1 MNTAT
6 NAAIGLNVHLKT
18 DYETALS
25 RVLDA
30 ISAEGFGVM
39 TEVDVKATL
48 KQKLNLDFRRYKII
62 GACNPSIAHR
72 ALIVEPLVTLLLPCN
87 ITVDE
92 VADNEVSVSVL
103 NPHFVGEVL
112 ENDDLVSIMEEAYDR
127 LARVIESLGE

>member
-1 MNTAT
+1 MNTT
-6 NAAIGLNVHLKT
+6 TKAAIGLNVHMKT

-39 TEVDVKATL
+39 TEVDVKAML
-48 KQKLNLDFRRYKII
+48 KQKLDLDFRRYKII

-72 ALIVEPLVTLLLPCN
+72 ALMAEPRISLMLPCN

-92 VADNEVSVSVL
+92 VAENEVEISVL
-103 NPHFVGEVL
+103 NPRFISEIM
-112 ENDDLVSIMEEAYDR
+112 ENDEIVAIMDEAYDR

>member
-6 NAAIGLNVHLKT
+6 KAAIGLNVHLKT

-48 KQKLNLDFRRYKII
+48 KQKLDLDFRRYKII

-72 ALIVEPLVTLLLPCN
+72 ALIAEPLVTLLLPCN

-92 VADNEVSVSVL
+92 VAENEVSVSVL

-127 LARVIESLGE
+127 LARAIESLGE